1 MGGLR
6 EATTMAETHKQH
18 LALTP
23 IAQSAAQGR
32 WRTEAMRAHAA
43 PRLLFISRGSGRI
56 TVAGLTS
63 GYGPNNLVFIPA
75 RVMYG
80 FEVGPTTQGLMLRIP
95 AALCAEWPED
105 PIHLRLR
112 DVIAQ
117 KEIAA
122 LFDNLERE
130 LNSRRP
136 DHDRA
141 ALYHLGL
148 LSVFFSRQLD
158 DRPPDPADLRTRSA
172 AARLVA
178 AYTDLVERD
187 YRSGKGVAGFARDL
201 GVTPTH
207 LTRSCRLTCNRSAL
221 ALLNDRIIYEARI
234 LLRDTRR
241 PVQDI
246 ARDLGFSSAAYFTRS
261 FQSRA
266 GMTPTDFRRSVIAL
280 PN

>member
-1 MGGLR
+1 M
-6 EATTMAETHKQH
+6 TETNKHQ

-23 IAQSAAQGR
+23 IAQNAAHGR

-63 GYGPNNLVFIPA
+63 GYGPNNIVFIPA
-75 RVMYG
+75 QVMYG
-80 FEVGPTTQGLMLRIP
+80 FEVGPTTQGQMLRIP

-105 PIHLRLR
+105 PVHLRLR
-112 DVIAQ
+112 DVVAQ

-130 LNSRRP
+130 INSRRP
-136 DHDRA
+136 GHDRA

-148 LSVFFSRQLD
+148 LSVFVARQIEE
-158 DRPPDPADLRTRSA
+158 RPPDPADLRTRSA
-172 AARLVA
+172 AARLIA

-221 ALLNDRIIYEARI
+221 ALLNDRIIYEARL

-241 PVQDI
+241 PVQEI

-261 FQSRA
+261 FQARA
-266 GMTPTDFRRSVIAL
+266 GMTPTDFRRSAIAL

>member
-1 MGGLR
+1 MT
-6 EATTMAETHKQH
+6 EAHKQQLSLH
-18 LALTP
+18 P
-23 IAQSAAQGR
+23 VAQSAGQGR

-43 PRLLFISRGSGRI
+43 PRLLFITRGSGRI

-80 FEVGPTTQGLMLRIP
+80 FEVGPMTQGLMLQVP
-95 AALCAEWPED
+95 AAIASEWPED
-105 PIHLRLR
+105 PVHLRLR
-112 DVIAQ
+112 DVVAQ
-117 KEIAA
+117 KEITS

-130 LNSRRP
+130 LKSRRP
-136 DHDRA
+136 GHDRA

-148 LSVFFSRQLD
+148 LSVFVARQLD
-158 DRPPDPADLRTRSA
+158 DRQPDPADLRARSA

-187 YRSGKGVAGFARDL
+187 FRTGKGVGDFARDL
-201 GVTPTH
+201 GVTTTH

-221 ALLNDRIIYEARI
+221 ALLNERIIYEAR
-234 LLRDTRR
+234 LMLRDSRR

-246 ARDLGFSSAAYFTRS
+246 ARDLGFSSPAYFTRS
-261 FQSRA
+261 FQARA
-266 GMTPTDFRRSVIAL
+266 GMTPSDFRRSTPAQPL
-280 PN
+280 